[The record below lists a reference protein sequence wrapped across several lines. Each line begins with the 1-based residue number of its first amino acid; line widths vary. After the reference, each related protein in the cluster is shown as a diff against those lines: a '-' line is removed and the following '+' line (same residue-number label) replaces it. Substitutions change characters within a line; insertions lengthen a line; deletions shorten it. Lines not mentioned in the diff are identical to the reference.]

1 MNDVSQTPNAD
12 AGKTPVD
19 LIAEFIALRDG
30 KKAADDTYK
39 AWVEENYS
47 NRMDHLEMKLLETL
61 NAMGVQSLSGPD
73 GTGTVYKKLTTSVTI
88 ADATE
93 FRRHVIGVEAWDLI
107 DWRANKTG
115 VQELLDKNEPLPPGV
130 NYSQFFTVG
139 IRKK

>member
-1 MNDVSQTPNAD
+1 M
-12 AGKTPVD
+12 
-19 LIAEFIALRDG
+19 IAEYIALRDA

-39 AWVEENYS
+39 AWVEANYG
-47 NRMDHLEMKLLETL
+47 NRMEELEGILLDTL
-61 NAMGVQSLSGPD
+61 NKMDVQSLSGPD

-93 FRRHVIGVEAWDLI
+93 FRRHVIGIEGWDLI

-115 VQELLDKNEPLPPGV
+115 IQELLDKEEPLPPGV
-130 NYSQFFTVG
+130 NYSQFYTVG